1 MGLTPKV
8 DLALKVLPPT
18 IILEPYFDVLMFL
31 NISDKLQNDPII
43 DKKKLQEDFFK
54 FLKDYFTN
62 KELLRRK
69 KELQQAFNDVTKRC
83 NSIFWNESEIAITN
97 VDWEN
102 YSKFYNIINHIKKA
116 EKRTIQWAIYYLFN
130 KENKK
135 ISVVKLKELIKE
147 FKIKNVETIIKKLI
161 KDLKSE
167 GLKISLVKSQIIIDH
182 NKEDKK
188 DSKNI
193 KQILADSLEYY
204 SRRPRG
210 SLEAEILN
218 MLDEGSYSNQEICN
232 ILDVDKSHVSKT
244 MKKLLDEKEI
254 KWSDYGSRGSHYFTT
269 NCVNCPFGTNLE
281 SCRTEA
287 LKSIISLVQK
297 DFGLKLIEKNFEK
310 IENNQS

>member
-188 DSKNI
+188 DSK
-193 KQILADSLEYY
+193 KYQ
-204 SRRPRG
+204 
-210 SLEAEILN
+210 
-218 MLDEGSYSNQEICN
+218 
-232 ILDVDKSHVSKT
+232 
-244 MKKLLDEKEI
+244 
-254 KWSDYGSRGSHYFTT
+254 T
-269 NCVNCPFGTNLE
+269 NPC
-281 SCRTEA
+281 
-287 LKSIISLVQK
+287 
-297 DFGLKLIEKNFEK
+297 
-310 IENNQS
+310 